1 MMFLVATLVPSM
13 ARAHAMY
20 IKLELKR
27 RAHAKPLV
35 LISTFTFVCL
45 HWLELKRSILIR
57 CGWIQLPIHHEVY
70 NLHGTNRS
78 YRSGNSKE
86 LTAPHRHHQQEEAGT
101 WSLFLSHSKTMTNWL
116 RTLCFQAKWQ
126 WKFFRH
132 MNDPLA
138 SVWFHRLTAFTF
150 FLNLSYGQFK
160 MVSNWEPNFGRWK
173 NTVPEEE
180 K

>member
-1 MMFLVATLVPSM
+1 MYYQLRQASTVCLLMFMMFLVATLVPSM

-20 IKLELKR
+20 MKLELKR

-78 YRSGNSKE
+78 YRSGNSKV
-86 LTAPHRHHQQEEAGT
+86 LKAPHRHHQQEEAGT

-126 WKFFRH
+126 WKFLDIW
-132 MNDPLA
+132 MILLQVYD
-138 SVWFHRLTAFTF
+138 FTD
-150 FLNLSYGQFK
+150 LQLSH
-160 MVSNWEPNFGRWK
+160 SS
-173 NTVPEEE
+173 
-180 K
+180 